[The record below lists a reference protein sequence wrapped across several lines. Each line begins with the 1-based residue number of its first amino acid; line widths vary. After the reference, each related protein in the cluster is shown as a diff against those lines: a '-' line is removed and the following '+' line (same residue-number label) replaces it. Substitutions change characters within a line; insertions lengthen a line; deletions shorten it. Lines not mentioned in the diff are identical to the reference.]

1 MTSRR
6 SFLMTLAAGAGAAA
20 ASRPFELFAAESP
33 VADKIGLQ
41 LYSLREDL
49 PKDVPGTLARVRE
62 LGIVEV
68 EGAGLWG
75 LTAEQLRSELDK
87 AGLECRATHMG
98 LDRLRDDLPG
108 AIAEAKTM
116 GASWVVCPWL
126 PHEGDFDRDDVM
138 AAAEVFN
145 AAGPVIQKEGMQL
158 GYHCHGYEFV
168 PSAEGTLFDT
178 LAQSTDAEMLK
189 FEIDVFWARAG
200 GVDPTALV
208 ERYAGRVPL
217 LHLKDM
223 QKGLELPLGSSS
235 APHETNVVIG
245 TGQIDFPAL
254 LRAAE
259 AGGGELYY
267 IEDESPEPWEQLP
280 GSLSYL
286 RGLEL

>member
-1 MTSRR
+1 
-6 SFLMTLAAGAGAAA
+6 MTLAAGAAA
-20 ASRPFELFAAESP
+20 ASRPLDLLAAESG
-33 VADKIGLQ
+33 VAEKIGLQ
-41 LYSLREDL
+41 LYSLRADL

-75 LTAEQLRSELDK
+75 LTAEQLRAELDK
-87 AGLECRATHMG
+87 AGLRCRATHMG
-98 LDRLRDDLPG
+98 LDRLKDDLPG
-108 AIAEAKTM
+108 AIAEAKTV

-126 PHEGDFDRDDVM
+126 PHEDSFDRDDVM
-138 AAAEVFN
+138 RAAEVFN
-145 AAGPVIQKEGMQL
+145 VAGPALQKEEMQL

-168 PSAEGTLFDT
+168 PSDEGTLFDT
-178 LAQSTDAEMLK
+178 LAQSTEAATLK

-208 ERYAGRVPL
+208 EKYSGRVPL

-223 QKGLELPLGSSS
+223 QKGLELPPGSSR

-267 IEDESPEPWEQLP
+267 IEDESPKPWDQLP

-286 RGLEL
+286 RGLKL